1 MNRGMW
7 YNDNKPLQSEDKMK
21 PWISEEMRERTRSNI
36 VVLVVAAVLLASVYY
51 FSSIWAVVT
60 KVYETVM
67 PFLIGFG
74 LVLLLLPIVNK
85 MEWAFNRTL
94 FRKKPHPKLNRG
106 LSTAVAVLALLA
118 ILSGFFAIML
128 PQLITSIKSILQ
140 YITNFITVN
149 QDSIKEFL
157 LKYEFLSIEG
167 EKLVI
172 AWENIVSQ
180 AMNYTSFVLNYVKTI
195 ALGVSSG
202 VYSVVIHFMVG
213 LIAAVYLLIDKET
226 FSAQIKK
233 LCYALFKPTTCET
246 LIYWTRRAHK
256 IFAGFITGK
265 ILDSAIIGVIC
276 YVCMLIFRIE
286 YPLLISVIIGVT
298 NIIPFFGPFI
308 GAVPSILVLLLVNPL
323 SALWFAVFIVIL
335 QQVDGNLIGPFILG
349 DYVGVS
355 AFWVMIAIVI
365 GGGLFGFA
373 GMLLGVPVFGTVYA
387 IVRSVIDVRLK
398 KRNLPVPSSAYADA
412 PEGLVK
418 IVDADDD
425 RETTAP
431 DAPAGEDAP

>member
-1 MNRGMW
+1 
-7 YNDNKPLQSEDKMK
+7 MK
-21 PWISEEMRERTRSNI
+21 PWITEEMRARTRSNI
-36 VVLVVAAVLLASVYY
+36 VVLVVGAVLLASVYY
-51 FSSIWAVVT
+51 FSSIWGVVT
-60 KVYETVM
+60 KLYETVM

-74 LVLLLLPIVNK
+74 LVLLLLPVVK
-85 MEWAFNRTL
+85 KTEWLFNRL
-94 FRKKPHPKLNRG
+94 FFRKKPHPKLNRG
-106 LSTAVAVLALLA
+106 LSVAVAILLLLA
-118 ILSGFFAIML
+118 VVAGFFAIML

-149 QDSIKEFL
+149 QDKIKEFL

-180 AMNYTSFVLNYVKTI
+180 TMNYTSFVLNYVKAI

-202 VYSVVIHFMVG
+202 VYSVVIHFVVG
-213 LIAAVYLLIDKET
+213 LIAAIYLLIDKET
-226 FSAQIKK
+226 FCAQVKK
-233 LCYALFKPTTCET
+233 LCYALFKPKTCET

-256 IFAGFITGK
+256 IFSGFITGK

-335 QQVDGNLIGPFILG
+335 QQLDGNLIGPFILG

-355 AFWVMIAIVI
+355 AFWIMISIVI

-373 GMLLGVPVFGTVYA
+373 GMLLGVPVFGTIYA
-387 IVRSVIDVRLK
+387 IVRSVIDLRLQK
-398 KRNLPVPSSAYADA
+398 KNLPVPSAAYADA
-412 PEGLVK
+412 PDGLSK
-418 IVDADDD
+418 DKDA
-425 RETTAP
+425 
-431 DAPAGEDAP
+431 